1 MKLLNG
7 LFEAFVLAVFLFT
20 LYALLIIFGPM
31 VAG

>member
-7 LFEAFVLAVFLFT
+7 IFEAIVLGAFLFV